1 MSPLAGLTKLE
12 SLGLSENLIVDVGP
26 LENLTNLRWL
36 SLALNKKI
44 MDVTPLT
51 DLTNL
56 TSLQLQGNS
65 IVDVSPLENLTNL
78 IYLRLQVN
86 QIVDLAPLENLTAL
100 ETLYLDRNQI
110 IDVSPLGNLI
120 NITELRLYSNHITDV
135 SPLANLTKFEG
146 ILLLSDNEIVDVSPL
161 ENLTE
166 LEKLTLDDNQ
176 IIDVSPLA
184 SLTNLTDLYLTNNQI
199 HDVSPLSDLYNLR
212 ELRLSGNPIQ
222 DTSPIV
228 ELQAKQR
235 AMLLPEVIVD
245 IDLVALPVKGQEDVN
260 GDDVVNIQDLVLVA
274 SHFGET
280 GQSVA
285 DVNSDGVVNI
295 ADLVLVAGALGD
307 GAGAPSIHP
316 EALEMFTTTDVQQWL
331 RQAQQLALTDETSRR
346 GILFLTHLL
355 AVLVPEET
363 SLLPN
368 YPNPFNPETWIP
380 YQLSEPA
387 EVTISIYSADGKLV
401 RTLTLGYQPAGIY
414 RNRHLA
420 AYWNGKNA
428 LGESIASGVYFYTLT
443 AGKFTA
449 TRKMVIWK

>member
-1 MSPLAGLTKLE
+1 MSPLA
-12 SLGLSENLIVDVGP
+12 S
-26 LENLTNLRWL
+26 
-36 SLALNKKI
+36 
-44 MDVTPLT
+44 
-51 DLTNL
+51 
-56 TSLQLQGNS
+56 
-65 IVDVSPLENLTNL
+65 
-78 IYLRLQVN
+78 
-86 QIVDLAPLENLTAL
+86 
-100 ETLYLDRNQI
+100 
-110 IDVSPLGNLI
+110 LI
-120 NITELRLYSNHITDV
+120 NITELSLSSNRITDV

-146 ILLLSDNEIVDVSPL
+146 VLLLSDNEIVDVSPL
-161 ENLTE
+161 ANLTE
-166 LEKLTLDDNQ
+166 LERLALDNNQ
-176 IIDVSPLA
+176 IIDVSPLVG
-184 SLTNLTDLYLTNNQI
+184 LTSLTDLYLTNNQI
-199 HDVSPLSDLYNLR
+199 HDVRPLSGLYNLR

-245 IDLVALPVKGQEDVN
+245 IDLAALPVEVRSDVN

-274 SHFGET
+274 LHFGET
-280 GQSVA
+280 GESVA

-307 GAGAPSIHP
+307 GAGAPSIQHP
-316 EALEMFTTTDVQQWL
+316 EALEMLTTTNVQQWL

-346 GILFLTHLL
+346 GVLFLKYLL

-380 YQLSEPA
+380 YQLAEPA

-420 AYWNGKNA
+420 AYWDGKNT
-428 LGESIASGVYFYTLT
+428 LGEPIASGIYFYTLT